1 MIAPTCPTLLG
12 ARPRLEVEPAR
23 TVVQD
28 LRVPQLPDL
37 THKVTLD
44 VYEQYALNQAFQLN
58 LALKQA
64 AAGGGGGHSHAGH
77 SHD

>member
-1 MIAPTCPTLLG
+1 MI
-12 ARPRLEVEPAR
+12 VEFEKIP
-23 TVVQD
+23 VQVLHTD
-28 LRVPQLPDL
+28 RQYAVLKKQ
-37 THKVTLD
+37 VTLD